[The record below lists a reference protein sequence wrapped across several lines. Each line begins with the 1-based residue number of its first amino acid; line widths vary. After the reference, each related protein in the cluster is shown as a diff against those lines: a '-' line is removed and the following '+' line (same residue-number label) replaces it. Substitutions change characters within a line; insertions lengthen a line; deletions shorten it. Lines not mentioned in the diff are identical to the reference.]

1 MLVSGVFKVKSF
13 EDGDSQGFDRVA
25 LCQNMM
31 EDNMETRLYLPP
43 FLRKSECPID
53 VGSKVWGIADTV
65 TGLGCALYGIDCDH
79 EYWSDADLTFKQTLN
94 VKKSVSMNDTLTV
107 DKATTLKDKCDVTKN
122 ITSST
127 GDIKANVGD
136 VVATTVSLKTHVHT
150 VPTTAIPT
158 AMPNNPA
165 VPAVFP
171 GATTTTPT

>member
-1 MLVSGVFKVKSF
+1 MSVVSGVFKVKSF

-43 FLRKSECPID
+43 FMRKSECPID

-94 VKKSVSMNDTLTV
+94 VKKDVTMNAKLTV
-107 DKATTLKDKCDVTKN
+107 DNAVTMKNKLDVTMN
-122 ITSST
+122 ITSS
-127 GDIKANVGD
+127 AD
-136 VVATTVSLKTHVHT
+136 VIAQVSLNNHMHQITL
-150 VPTTAIPT
+150 
-158 AMPNNPA
+158 MPQSDVA
-165 VPAVFP
+165 LL
-171 GATTTTPT
+171 ATSVLAGGTTPVTFATFWTITPT